1 MFSLRSKANPLD
13 GLYPIDKYLFSF
25 IFCGIAIAPYRSVPT
40 TNTSRELKVMV
51 LINAKMRVA
60 LLLAVALFAVYSAA
74 SVTPSRMFGSSA
86 NRDRRDQPFASLAVH
101 DANFAAM
108 SRMANRVSCESSQ
121 PPEALATP
129 DPLVDTPVA
138 TPKITVSFIVGTD
151 GRVHSPLILESLG
164 PAGDRIVL
172 DAVRAWRYRPATCNG
187 VPTEA
192 EGTIAFSS
200 R

>member
-1 MFSLRSKANPLD
+1 MMLQK
-13 GLYPIDKYLFSF
+13 I
-25 IFCGIAIAPYRSVPT
+25 GIA
-40 TNTSRELKVMV
+40 V
-51 LINAKMRVA
+51 L
-60 LLLAVALFAVYSAA
+60 L
-74 SVTPSRMFGSSA
+74 SVTMSA
-86 NRDRRDQPFASLAVH
+86 GCLAAEGHSPRVGQLPDNLSDREQRFSSLAVH

-108 SRMANRVSCESSQ
+108 SRTTPRISCEAAQ

-138 TPKITVSFIVGTD
+138 ATTITVSFIVGTD

-164 PAGDRIVL
+164 ASDDRIVL

-187 VPTEA
+187 VPTEV
-192 EGTIAFSS
+192 EGKIAFSS